1 MRLDFVKVFRDS
13 TSEMFQQIVGPVD
26 EMDSLAMSATP
37 VAGRGVTAVIELD
50 GQAQGRV
57 IIDMDAGT
65 AVRIAGRLLDEPEVV
80 MTPIAQSAISE
91 LASMIIGH
99 APIWRV
105 SGHSKM
111 TISASLPARSSP
123 RCRSDHRRVA
133 APPAGRPAGLRGPAA
148 GRYAAVSVARG
159 EHVLPQGAADE

>member
-65 AVRIAGRLLDEPEVV
+65 AVRIAGRLLDEPAAV

-99 APIWRV
+99 A
-105 SGHSKM
+105 
-111 TISASLPARSSP
+111 ISAINDRGTQ
-123 RCRSDHRRVA
+123 VQM
-133 APPAGRPAGLRGPAA
+133 APPLLTDTGLADPELCFETLTFP
-148 GRYAAVSVARG
+148 VKTLFG
-159 EHVLPQGAADE
+159 EVRVNVMIHDLD